1 MGFWTLL
8 EVASMPVLQVL
19 LISFLGAFMATGYC
33 NLLPTDARRS
43 LNKIVFIVFTPS
55 LMFASLAK
63 TVTLQDIISWWFMP
77 INIGITFLVGGILGW
92 LLVKLLKPKPHLEGL
107 VIATCSAGNLG
118 NLMLIVVPAIC
129 KEKGS
134 PFGDRDVC
142 STAGLSYASMSMALG
157 GFYIWTYTYHLMRSS
172 SVKYKTL
179 QMSEEYEE
187 VLKSPKIDIDADV
200 QTRLLEGEG
209 QGKSISVSTS
219 MNMDELEDQ
228 PIVSVEPM
236 NHKEK
241 HATFWSRLKAFLHTI
256 LQELL
261 APPTIAAI
269 LGFIFGAVT
278 WLKNLIIGDAA
289 PLRVIQ
295 DSINDGTIP
304 CITLILG
311 GNLTQGLRSS
321 KIQPLVTIGV
331 ICIRYLLQ
339 PVIGIG
345 IVKAA
350 STLGFLPSNKLFQY
364 VLLVQFTLPPAM
376 NIGLMMDKNE
386 NPIYF
391 LSLKLPRHTNFDQ
404 RKINAGTMSELFDV
418 GQEECS
424 VLFFWTYL
432 VAAIALT
439 VWSTVYVWILS

>member
-55 LMFASLAK
+55 LIFASLAK

-295 DSINDGTIP
+295 DSIKLLGDGTIP

-376 NIGLMMDKNE
+376 NIG
-386 NPIYF
+386 
-391 LSLKLPRHTNFDQ
+391 
-404 RKINAGTMSELFDV
+404 TMSELFDV